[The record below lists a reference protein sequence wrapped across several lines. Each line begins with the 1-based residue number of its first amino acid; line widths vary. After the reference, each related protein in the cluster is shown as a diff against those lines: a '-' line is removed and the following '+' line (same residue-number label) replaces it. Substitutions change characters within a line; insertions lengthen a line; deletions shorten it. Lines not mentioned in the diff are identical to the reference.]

1 MPSVKITKHRM
12 GSIWLAD
19 TRTEAVFGSKNSD
32 FKNIFKVVDSTLSFK
47 WIEIF
52 YVERHL

>member
-1 MPSVKITKHRM
+1 M